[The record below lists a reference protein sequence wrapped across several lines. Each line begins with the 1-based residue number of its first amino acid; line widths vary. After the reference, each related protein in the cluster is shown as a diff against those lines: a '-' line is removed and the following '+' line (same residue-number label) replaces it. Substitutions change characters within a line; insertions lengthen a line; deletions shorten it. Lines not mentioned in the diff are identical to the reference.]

1 MALSRNVRVPEMNKG
16 VDEALND
23 EKAKAIH
30 LF

>member
-1 MALSRNVRVPEMNKG
+1 MALSRDLRVPEMNRR
-16 VDEALND
+16 VDKALND